1 MLVKSLFL
9 NMGLSKMLVYSQ
21 LVPYEP
27 ILMRTI
33 YVYGVFP
40 MVFLRLTQ
48 QFQQLR
54 ISSVCPMFHW
64 LNPDVGYFDSNFPI
78 DSQSMV
84 VWSMFFSIQLGMS
97 TDPK

>member
-40 MVFLRLTQ
+40 MVFLRLNQ

-54 ISSVCPMFHW
+54 MVELPMFHW
-64 LNPDVGYFDSNFPI
+64 LNPKMLVTSIPI
-78 DSQSMV
+78 V
-84 VWSMFFSIQLGMS
+84 L
-97 TDPK
+97 